1 VLPPGALFLRDLQN
15 LAAIIHIDRHAL
27 VVDVPG
33 LVFVGVGRRVAQLLF
48 PGGHQLRNFVFVEQR
63 LTLAQ
68 ILLFRFQERSQF
80 PGQGSFY
87 VGLLGGVEE
96 AE

>member
-1 VLPPGALFLRDLQN
+1 MLPPGALFLRDLQN

-48 PGGHQLRNFVFVEQR
+48 PGGHQLGDFVFVKQR
-63 LTLAQ
+63 SALAQ
-68 ILLFRFQERSQF
+68 IFLFGFQERPQF
-80 PGQGSFY
+80 SGEGSFD
-87 VGLLGGVEE
+87 VDLFRGVEE